1 MNIFFQTTTLVIA
14 LAAIISPIFTTYL
27 QNRNKV
33 RINLI
38 NNEINNL
45 SEQIENKQQAIKE
58 LSSAYGN
65 IVSGKIINDKDRAAL
80 YQKLMECSPY
90 VNSALRKEILSFKGI
105 SPDDQQKLQDQF
117 VEIMDNLVDS
127 INCDQKRL
135 GSLVDE
141 LMPANFLRKG
151 PNKKA
156 HK

>member
-1 MNIFFQTTTLVIA
+1 MNIFFQITTLVIA

-38 NNEINNL
+38 NTEINKL
-45 SEQIENKQQAIKE
+45 SEQIEDKQQAIKE

-65 IVSGKIINDKDRAAL
+65 IVSGKIVIDKDLSVL

-90 VNSALRKEILSFKGI
+90 VNSGLRKEILSFRGTSKN
-105 SPDDQQKLQDQF
+105 DQQKVTDEF
-117 VEIMDNLVDS
+117 VDIMDNLVDS
-127 INCDQKRL
+127 INHDQKRL
-135 GSLVDE
+135 DSLVDD
-141 LMPANFLRKG
+141 LMPATFLRKV

>member
-38 NNEINNL
+38 NTEINNL
-45 SEQIENKQQAIKE
+45 SEQIENKQKTIKE

-65 IVSGKIINDKDRAAL
+65 IVSGKMVIDKDLSFL

-90 VNSALRKEILSFKGI
+90 VDSNLRKEILSFRGTSKNE
-105 SPDDQQKLQDQF
+105 QQKLEDQF
-117 VEIMDNLVDS
+117 VEIMNKLVDS
-127 INCDQKRL
+127 INHDQTRL
-135 GSLVDE
+135 DSLVDE
-141 LMPANFLRKG
+141 LMPSNFLKKV
-151 PNKKA
+151 PSKKA

>member
-38 NNEINNL
+38 NTEINNL
-45 SEQIENKQQAIKE
+45 SEQIENKQKTIKE

-65 IVSGKIINDKDRAAL
+65 IVSGKMVIDKDLSFL

-90 VNSALRKEILSFKGI
+90 VDSNLRKEILSFRGTSKNE
-105 SPDDQQKLQDQF
+105 QQKLEDQF
-117 VEIMDNLVDS
+117 VEIMNKLVDS
-127 INCDQKRL
+127 INHDQTRL
-135 GSLVDE
+135 DSLVDE
-141 LMPANFLRKG
+141 LMPTTFLRKV